1 MDHSGVVDHSS
12 MTMAIRP
19 AASRGLSG
27 TARFY
32 LQASITVS
40 FLAGS
45 SAPTSLYPLYQ
56 REWGF
61 APITVTV
68 VFGVYA
74 LAVLG
79 ALLITGRLSD
89 YIGRRPVLIAA
100 TLVQAGAMVVLGT
113 AGGVWGLIFGRVLQG
128 LAAGAAV
135 AAVGAALI
143 DFDRESGTVANSI
156 APITGIATGALIG
169 GLMVHF
175 LPAPTHLVYAAFG
188 AIFVLQCAGVA
199 LTRETISPQPGALA
213 SLKPQFAVPTVVRAP
228 LLLAIPVII
237 AAWSLAGLYGSLA
250 PALMKGRFGL
260 DASLFGGTALF
271 VLAIAGA
278 SAVLLLHKKQAR
290 TMMSFGAAGLIAGM
304 GAVLAAMSFQFV
316 GLFFLGTALAGMG
329 FGAGFQGAIRSF
341 VPLALPHQRAGVLSV
356 AFVISYLA
364 MGLPAVAAGLSVTE
378 GHSILATARVFGGA
392 VILLAALALCGSLFR
407 RT

>member
-32 LQASITVS
+32 LQASLTVS

-156 APITGIATGALIG
+156 APITGSATGALIG

-175 LPAPTHLVYAAFG
+175 LRAPT
-188 AIFVLQCAGVA
+188 
-199 LTRETISPQPGALA
+199 R
-213 SLKPQFAVPTVVRAP
+213 
-228 LLLAIPVII
+228 
-237 AAWSLAGLYGSLA
+237 
-250 PALMKGRFGL
+250 
-260 DASLFGGTALF
+260 
-271 VLAIAGA
+271 
-278 SAVLLLHKKQAR
+278 
-290 TMMSFGAAGLIAGM
+290 
-304 GAVLAAMSFQFV
+304 
-316 GLFFLGTALAGMG
+316 
-329 FGAGFQGAIRSF
+329 
-341 VPLALPHQRAGVLSV
+341 
-356 AFVISYLA
+356 
-364 MGLPAVAAGLSVTE
+364 
-378 GHSILATARVFGGA
+378 
-392 VILLAALALCGSLFR
+392 
-407 RT
+407 